1 MATSD
6 DDLLTGPVPAP
17 DADASSAERAHA
29 RTFAD
34 IVDKALAGRPP
45 VAMSADDRALLE
57 VATVIRAA
65 HGALPLSASKQRSIV
80 EEALHQ
86 AIGGAGVTAS
96 VTPISAG
103 RTRRWVP
110 WAVAGSSALVAAAA
124 VLALWL
130 RAPVTHTVTVEASAI
145 PASWTSRPA
154 DPLVGPIDRARAGEA
169 SARIDFLFADR
180 LDGYRERRL
189 SGGMAGGMSRGSRP

>member
-1 MATSD
+1 MSTSTD

-17 DADASSAERAHA
+17 DAAASSAERAHA

-57 VATVIRAA
+57 VTTVIRAA
-65 HGALPLSASKQRSIV
+65 HGALPLSASKRRSIV
-80 EEALHQ
+80 EDALHQ
-86 AIGGAGVTAS
+86 GIGGAGPTAS
-96 VTPISAG
+96 VTPNPAG

-110 WAVAGSSALVAAAA
+110 WAVAGASALVAAAA

-130 RAPVTHTVTVEASAI
+130 RVPAPLSVAVEAAAT

-169 SARIDFLFADR
+169 SARIDYLFADR

-189 SGGMAGGMSRGSRP
+189 ARGIARGSKP